1 MKKKTF
7 KVKGMHCA
15 SCVVTIERVLKKT
28 AGVRS
33 VSVNFASESA
43 LVEFDEQI
51 VQESGIAKAVESVGY
66 GLSDDYKTKKEEGIG
81 NKNFETVSIKVLG
94 MDSPHCALVVNNA
107 LKKLSGIKNTDI
119 NFSNQRAKIVFSPK
133 TLTVGDIFK
142 VISSAG
148 YKPIEEEEV
157 EEILDKEKVERDK
170 QIKTLRYK
178 LILGGILSVFIFLGS
193 FPEWF
198 PFIPDILNNF
208 WILFV
213 LTTPVQFWVGW
224 QFYSGLKLLIKYPH
238 YYQRK

>member
-66 GLSDDYKTKKEEGIG
+66 RLSDDYKIKKEEGIG
-81 NKNFETVSIKVLG
+81 NKNFETISIKVLG

-213 LTTPVQFWVGW
+213 LTTPVQFWVG
-224 QFYSGLKLLIKYPH
+224 L
-238 YYQRK
+238 

>member
-28 AGVRS
+28 ACVRS
-33 VSVNFASESA
+33 VSVNFASESV

-66 GLSDDYKTKKEEGIG
+66 GLSDGYKIKKEEGIG
-81 NKNFETVSIKVLG
+81 NKNFETISIKVLG

-178 LILGGILSVFIFLGS
+178 LILGGIL
-193 FPEWF
+193 
-198 PFIPDILNNF
+198 
-208 WILFV
+208 
-213 LTTPVQFWVGW
+213 
-224 QFYSGLKLLIKYPH
+224 
-238 YYQRK
+238 